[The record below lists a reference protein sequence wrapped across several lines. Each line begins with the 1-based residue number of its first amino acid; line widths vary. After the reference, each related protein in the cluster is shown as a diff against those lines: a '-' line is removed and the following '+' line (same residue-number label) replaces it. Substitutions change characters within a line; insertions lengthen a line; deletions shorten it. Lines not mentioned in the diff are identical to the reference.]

1 MDYVSILSPIKKYL
15 VSVEQELKNQVSNEI
30 NLTEEIIKYLLL
42 KPGKR
47 LRPSIVL
54 LSALSIRNKINK
66 NIIYAATSVEL
77 LHNASLIHDDIVDE
91 ATLRRGVKSA
101 NKIWGDHAT
110 VLAGD
115 YLLAKSLFLINKSKN
130 SEIMSSVTSAAAE
143 LANGQILDIML
154 SKRQIPFNE
163 KAYFEM
169 INLKTASLIS
179 SSAEIGA
186 ILAGGNRFSI
196 SRMKKYGQN
205 LGISYQLI
213 EDVLDFIGD
222 SKSMGKKAMGD
233 IKEGKVTLPMLI
245 SLKNGRNTMSDKAIN
260 ILAKK
265 KFNKKNLDF
274 LYNFVLKTQAIEETI
289 RIANNY
295 SLKAVST
302 LKDLKN
308 SQFKESLI
316 SLAKANSTRMY

>member
-115 YLLAKSLFLINKSKN
+115 YLLA
-130 SEIMSSVTSAAAE
+130 
-143 LANGQILDIML
+143 
-154 SKRQIPFNE
+154 
-163 KAYFEM
+163 
-169 INLKTASLIS
+169 
-179 SSAEIGA
+179 
-186 ILAGGNRFSI
+186 
-196 SRMKKYGQN
+196 
-205 LGISYQLI
+205 
-213 EDVLDFIGD
+213 
-222 SKSMGKKAMGD
+222 
-233 IKEGKVTLPMLI
+233 
-245 SLKNGRNTMSDKAIN
+245 
-260 ILAKK
+260 
-265 KFNKKNLDF
+265 
-274 LYNFVLKTQAIEETI
+274 
-289 RIANNY
+289 
-295 SLKAVST
+295 
-302 LKDLKN
+302 
-308 SQFKESLI
+308 
-316 SLAKANSTRMY
+316 

>member
-115 YLLAKSLFLINKSKN
+115 YLLAKSLFLPK
-130 SEIMSSVTSAAAE
+130 
-143 LANGQILDIML
+143 
-154 SKRQIPFNE
+154 
-163 KAYFEM
+163 
-169 INLKTASLIS
+169 
-179 SSAEIGA
+179 
-186 ILAGGNRFSI
+186 
-196 SRMKKYGQN
+196 
-205 LGISYQLI
+205 
-213 EDVLDFIGD
+213 
-222 SKSMGKKAMGD
+222 
-233 IKEGKVTLPMLI
+233 
-245 SLKNGRNTMSDKAIN
+245 
-260 ILAKK
+260 
-265 KFNKKNLDF
+265 
-274 LYNFVLKTQAIEETI
+274 
-289 RIANNY
+289 
-295 SLKAVST
+295 
-302 LKDLKN
+302 
-308 SQFKESLI
+308 
-316 SLAKANSTRMY
+316 